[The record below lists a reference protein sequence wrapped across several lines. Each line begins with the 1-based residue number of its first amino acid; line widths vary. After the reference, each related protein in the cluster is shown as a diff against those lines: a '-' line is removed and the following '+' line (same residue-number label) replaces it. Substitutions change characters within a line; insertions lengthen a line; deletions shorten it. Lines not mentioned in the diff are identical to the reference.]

1 MAQRVALARAL
12 ARKPSVLLLD
22 EPFSALDSYLPRP
35 RGRTAP
41 EFQKMK
47 DEVTLALDI
56 S

>member
-1 MAQRVALARAL
+1 MAGRSDTGYCLSSQRYKNREIAV
-12 ARKPSVLLLD
+12 D
-22 EPFSALDSYLPRP
+22 LPRP

-47 DEVTLALDI
+47 EEVTLALDI